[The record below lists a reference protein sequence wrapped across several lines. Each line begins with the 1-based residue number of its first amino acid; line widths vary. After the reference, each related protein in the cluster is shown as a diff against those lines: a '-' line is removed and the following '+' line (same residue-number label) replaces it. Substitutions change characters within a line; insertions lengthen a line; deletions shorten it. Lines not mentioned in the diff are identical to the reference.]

1 MATGAAKHGQ
11 LSLCTSDFERL
22 MPPDVVLLD
31 PRDNLCV
38 AARNL
43 DAGTRVGGG
52 SRIVELTGDV
62 PLGHKIALAP
72 IAIGELALKFGQIIG
87 FASAPIQPGDWI
99 HTHNLSAGEF
109 ARNCPRATD
118 VPANPPPLEGQT
130 FLGYRR
136 ADGRVGTRN
145 YIAVISSVNCSASVS
160 RYIARRFDAAALREF
175 PNVDGVVAFTH
186 GGGCGMQFDGLQH
199 QILNR
204 VLGGI
209 ARHPNIGGYLL
220 IGLGCETATIG
231 HLMSEQ
237 RLVQLAGPAASSPAS
252 APRSPISAPPRPP
265 VLSIQDQ
272 GGTQRTIEEG
282 VRLVA
287 QMLPQVNAVRREPI
301 PASEIVLGTN
311 CGGSDGNS
319 GITANPALG
328 IASDMLVAAGG
339 AVVLAETSELYGA
352 EQLLTRRAKTPAI
365 ADKLIERIKW
375 WEWYARTFGATLD
388 NNPSPGNKAGGL
400 TTIYEK
406 SLGAV
411 AKGGSTALVEVYQYA
426 EQVTARGLVVMDTPG
441 LDPVSVTGIVAG
453 GANVVVFTTGRGSC
467 FGCKPTPSIKVSS
480 NTRLYERMRDDMD
493 LDAGTILSGRSVA
506 EVGREIFTEILA
518 VASGKKTK
526 SEQHGLGDEEFVP
539 WTIGPVL

>member
-1 MATGAAKHGQ
+1 MAVDS
-11 LSLCTSDFERL
+11 SLTPEVIL
-22 MPPDVVLLD
+22 HN

-38 AARNL
+38 AACDLPVGR
-43 DAGTRVGGG
+43 RVTAGGG
-52 SRIVELTGDV
+52 TIELAQAV
-62 PLGHKIALAP
+62 PQGHKVALSAIATGEP
-72 IAIGELALKFGQIIG
+72 AIKFGQIIG
-87 FASAPIQPGDWI
+87 FASTAIRPGDWI
-99 HTHNLSAGEF
+99 HTHNLSASEF
-109 ARNCPRATD
+109 ARECPRATD
-118 VPANPPPLEGQT
+118 IPPDPPPLAGQT

-136 ADGRVGTRN
+136 PDGRAGTRN
-145 YIAVISSVNCSASVS
+145 YLAIISSVNCSAAVS
-160 RYIARRFDAAALREF
+160 RYIARRFDAAALRDF

-186 GGGCGMQFDGLQH
+186 GGGCGMQFGGLQH

-220 IGLGCETATIG
+220 IGLGCETGTIG
-231 HLMSEQ
+231 HLISDQ
-237 RLVQLAGPAASSPAS
+237 RLVQIRNVQSQRVATQRVPHAAKP
-252 APRSPISAPPRPP
+252 PIP

-272 GGTQRTIEEG
+272 GGTQKTINEG
-282 VRLVA
+282 VRLVER
-287 QMLPQVNAVRREPI
+287 MLPQVNAVRRESI

-328 IASDMLVAAGG
+328 VASDMLVAAGG
-339 AVVLAETSELYGA
+339 TVILGETTELYGA
-352 EQLLTRRAKTPAI
+352 EQLLTRRAKTPAV
-365 ADKLIERIKW
+365 ADKLLERIRW
-375 WEWYARTFGATLD
+375 WEWYARTFGASLD

-406 SLGAV
+406 SLGAM
-411 AKGGSTALVEVYQYA
+411 AKGGSTALLDVYQYA

-453 GANVVVFTTGRGSC
+453 GANVLVFTTGRGSC
-467 FGCKPTPSIKVSS
+467 FGCKPTPSIKISS
-480 NTRLYERMRDDMD
+480 NTPLYNRMRDDMD
-493 LDAGTILSGRSVA
+493 LDAGGILTGRPVT

-526 SEQHGLGDEEFVP
+526 SEQLGLGDEEFVP
-539 WTIGPVL
+539 WTVGPVL

>member
-1 MATGAAKHGQ
+1 M
-11 LSLCTSDFERL
+11 
-22 MPPDVVLLD
+22 
-31 PRDNLCV
+31 
-38 AARNL
+38 
-43 DAGTRVGGG
+43 
-52 SRIVELTGDV
+52 
-62 PLGHKIALAP
+62 GHKIALTP
-72 IAIGELALKFGQIIG
+72 IAVGEPALKFGQIIG
-87 FASAPIQPGDWI
+87 FASAPIRPGEWI

-109 ARNCPRATD
+109 TRECPRATD
-118 VPANPPPLEGQT
+118 VPPDPPPLEGQT

-136 ADGRVGTRN
+136 ADGRAGTRN
-145 YIAVISSVNCSASVS
+145 YLAIISSVNCSASVS
-160 RYIARRFDAAALREF
+160 RYIARRFDAAALRDF
-175 PNVDGVVAFTH
+175 PNIDGVVAFTH
-186 GGGCGMQFDGLQH
+186 GGGCGIQFDGLQH
-199 QILNR
+199 QIYNR
-204 VLGGI
+204 VLGGM
-209 ARHPNIGGYLL
+209 AKHPNIGGYVL

-231 HLMSEQ
+231 HLISEQ
-237 RLVQLAGPAASSPAS
+237 RLVQIGGANASSLTS
-252 APRSPISAPPRPP
+252 DLRPPTSIAVRPP

-272 GGTQRTIEEG
+272 GGTQRTIDEG

-287 QMLPQVNAVRREPI
+287 QMLPQVNAIRREPI

-319 GITANPALG
+319 GVTANPALG
-328 IASDMLVAAGG
+328 IASDMLGAAGG
-339 AVVLAETSELYGA
+339 TVILGETTELYGA
-352 EQLLTRRAKTPAI
+352 EQLLTRRAKSPAV
-365 ADKLIERIKW
+365 ADKLLERIKW

-411 AKGGSTALVEVYQYA
+411 AKGGSTALAEVYQYA

-453 GANVVVFTTGRGSC
+453 GANVIVFTTGRGSC

-480 NTRLYERMRDDMD
+480 NTPLFDRMPDDMD
-493 LDAGTILSGRSVA
+493 LDAGPILAGRPIA

-526 SEQHGLGDEEFVP
+526 SELQGLGDEEFVP
-539 WTIGPVL
+539 WTVGPTL

>member
-1 MATGAAKHGQ
+1 MNKP
-11 LSLCTSDFERL
+11 TSDLR
-22 MPPDVVLLD
+22 PRTPDIVVLD
-31 PRDNLCV
+31 PRDNLGV
-38 AARNL
+38 AARDL
-43 DAGTRVGGG
+43 ATGTRVTDG
-52 SRIVELTGDV
+52 SRTVELATSV

-72 IAIGELALKFGQIIG
+72 IAVGEPALKFGQIIG
-87 FASAPIQPGDWI
+87 FASVPIRPGEWI
-99 HTHNLSAGEF
+99 HTHNLSASEF
-109 ARNCPRATD
+109 SRECPRATD
-118 VPANPPPLEGQT
+118 VPPDPSRLEGQT

-136 ADGRVGTRN
+136 ADGRAGTRN
-145 YIAVISSVNCSASVS
+145 YLAIISSVNCSASVS
-160 RYIARRFDAAALREF
+160 RYIARRFDAAALRDF

-186 GGGCGMQFDGLQH
+186 GGGCGIQFDGLQH
-199 QILNR
+199 QLYDR

-209 ARHPNIGGYLL
+209 AKHPNIGGYLL

-231 HLMSEQ
+231 HLISEQ
-237 RLVQLAGPAASSPAS
+237 RLIQLGGLTVSFPTSDL
-252 APRSPISAPPRPP
+252 RPPTSLAERPP

-272 GGTQRTIEEG
+272 GGTQRTIDEG

-287 QMLPQVNAVRREPI
+287 QMLPRVNAVRREPI
-301 PASEIVLGTN
+301 PASEIMLGTN

-319 GITANPALG
+319 GVTANPALG
-328 IASDMLVAAGG
+328 MASDMLVAAGG
-339 AVVLAETSELYGA
+339 TVILAETTELYGA
-352 EQLLTRRAKTPAI
+352 EQLLTRRAKTPEV
-365 ADKLIERIKW
+365 ADKLLDRIKW

-406 SLGAV
+406 SLGAL
-411 AKGGSTALVEVYQYA
+411 AKGGSTALVDVYQYA

-453 GANVVVFTTGRGSC
+453 GANVIVFTTGRGSC

-480 NTRLYERMRDDMD
+480 NTPLFDRMRDDMD
-493 LDAGTILSGRSVA
+493 LDAGTILGGRPIA

-526 SEQHGLGDEEFVP
+526 SELQGLGDEEFVP